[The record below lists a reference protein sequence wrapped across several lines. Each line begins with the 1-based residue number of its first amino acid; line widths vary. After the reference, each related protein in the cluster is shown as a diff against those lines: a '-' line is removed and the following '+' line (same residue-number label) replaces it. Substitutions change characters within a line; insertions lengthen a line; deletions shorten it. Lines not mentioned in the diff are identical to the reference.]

1 MEGKSRTGN
10 GPLSAWTGART
21 DRASAQNGEGARRD
35 DLTRALLRADRFRMT
50 ARLARQEEVV
60 YFVGLVS
67 AALVASGLI
76 QLYFT
81 SGERVS
87 AGLQSENRPRQPR
100 ANRG

>member
-1 MEGKSRTGN
+1 MDGSSHGSRLCAGRRR
-10 GPLSAWTGART
+10 PS
-21 DRASAQNGEGARRD
+21 ARRFNES
-35 DLTRALLRADRFRMT
+35 AAAGGQVSNET
-50 ARLARQEEVV
+50 ARIALQEEVV

-81 SGERVS
+81 SGERVGA

-100 ANRG
+100 ADRG